1 MWTSFERL
9 YLGTNIQK
17 HPLQYRWFLLHLELW
32 RRRFS
37 PMALVLLQWRTGRVQ
52 CWLAVFI
59 FQSHRLFPAMRQCK
73 FPQYLRINLPP
84 PRCVRLLEWECIE
97 DPSQV
102 RMSGLSADNTLTVS
116 VLVMRCQHKQ
126 MCLIYRVVPLRPL
139 QSRWFPLDFAFKGC
153 LARQCNDGASRLYS
167 QGCDQISLPS
177 IRLHWTQ
184 G

>member
-84 PRCVRLLEWECIE
+84 PRCVSLLKSERSE
-97 DPSQV
+97 DPSHV
-102 RMSGLSADNTLTVS
+102 VMSRLYADNPITVAMP
-116 VLVMRCQHKQ
+116 VTRCQHKQ
-126 MCLIYRVVPLRPL
+126 LCLTYRVVPSHPL
-139 QSRWFPLDFAFKGC
+139 QGRWFALAVSCKGC
-153 LARQCNDGASRLYS
+153 LIHQCGDGAS
-167 QGCDQISLPS
+167 G
-177 IRLHWTQ
+177 
-184 G
+184 